1 MSESGGMLPLS
12 NLGKARIADPKPA
25 SPGARRSEHVSKSV
39 ENALR
44 RLGFHPEPEVVAAYK
59 VLEAQGEAITRPSL
73 RALSRDLGEL
83 AKSLDSSQGPLPL
96 KALGSLL
103 LSARTAGVEFNPRA
117 LLEAASLGL
126 GESGPSAAWIA
137 LINGLERDGHKKWIK
152 DLHKHFLHSKKVT
165 PQSLR
170 KLVEGSGMFSEARWG
185 TEARV
190 PDDLKITLIR
200 LKKFLEDEGAAE
212 ERIAEVDD
220 VLGRIRRIQRS
231 FDLMGGSM
239 RIRSEIPS
247 LEGPPLALS
256 VTRRKGRA
264 SSNEPVR
271 VSVWIHNQDAK
282 PLRADLILQ
291 GKDVD
296 IDFRAPVGMAQK
308 IEEHLLEFTQSLSRA
323 GLNPRQIRT
332 KPEAAA

>member
-1 MSESGGMLPLS
+1 MSESGGILPLS
-12 NLGKARIADPKPA
+12 SLGKAKIPDPKPA
-25 SPGARRSEHVSKSV
+25 SSGARRNEPVSKSV
-39 ENALR
+39 KSALR
-44 RLGFHPEPEVVAAYK
+44 QLGFQPEPEVVAAYK
-59 VLEAQGEAITRPSL
+59 VLQAQGEAMTRSSL

-83 AKSLDSSQGPLPL
+83 ARSLDSSQGPVSL

-126 GESGPSAAWIA
+126 GEPGPAAAWAA
-137 LINGLERDGHKKWIK
+137 LIGGLKKDGYKKWIQ
-152 DLHKHFLHSKKVT
+152 DLHQHFLYSKKIT
-165 PQSLR
+165 PETLR
-170 KLVEGSGMFSEARWG
+170 KLVEGSGMFSESRWG
-185 TEARV
+185 AEAKV
-190 PDDLKITLIR
+190 PHDLKITLLLLR
-200 LKKFLEDEGAAE
+200 KFLENEGDSE
-212 ERIAEVDD
+212 DRIAEVNDI
-220 VLGRIRRIQRS
+220 LGRIRRIQRS

-264 SSNEPVR
+264 SSHEPVR
-271 VSVWIHNQDAK
+271 ISVWIHGQDSK

-308 IEEHLLEFTQSLSRA
+308 IKEHLLEFTQSLSRA
-323 GLNPRQIRT
+323 GLNPRHIGT